1 MAEEKKT
8 AEAVKKF
15 KVTIRSGEDKADK
28 GDVFIA
34 HNYRGILIQRDKEVV
49 IDEHY
54 VNALKAS
61 MIHTTVK
68 EDGVDRAIQIP
79 RYSYEISPA

>member
-1 MAEEKKT
+1 MAEEKKA

-15 KVTIRSGEDKADK
+15 KVKIHSGQDEADK
-28 GDVFIA
+28 GDVFLA
-34 HNYRGILIQRDKEVV
+34 HNYRGILIQRDQEVV
-49 IDEHY
+49 IEEHY

-61 MIHTTVK
+61 MIHTTLKKDGK
-68 EDGVDRAIQIP
+68 EEAITIP